1 MLLYGPICALLLQ
14 ATPVSLQKVT
24 DNLVAAWTDT
34 EADPNMQLAC
44 ISASSAGRENGA
56 DARELFLKVPM
67 SDTELSSLASSQLD
81 DGSWPDIDYK
91 DDGKGFWEPSLHAF
105 RITRLAINYCQKGS
119 AEALDCAL
127 KAIDYWFSAPLQYTN
142 WWHREI
148 GIPRLLGPA
157 FLMLKDRMGPEQLE
171 KAIGIM
177 SFASIR
183 NSGQNKVWLAGNVLL
198 KALLTDDESMAVQAR
213 NAILSELRFAGKGEE
228 GLQNDFSFHQHGP
241 QMQLGNYGLS
251 FAVTMSQW
259 ARAFEGT
266 GLDFTPEQSDILSS
280 FIRNGL
286 CVLVWNYF
294 FDPNACGRHVF
305 PNAQSG
311 KALCVH
317 YAAHNIGLDDM
328 IGPMAIYFPCSD
340 FGVYRGKGW
349 YASIRMQSCRTVG
362 FENTNGE
369 NMKGYFS
376 SDGALLVRFDGDEY
390 NDIWPVWDWHHVP
403 GVTSWDDGMPIW
415 GDRNGNGAKAVKP
428 YNNSSK
434 VSGLVK
440 DGYMIAAMDYE
451 RDTLTCRKAW
461 FFFDKGI
468 VCLGAGI
475 TKPGAARV
483 TTTIEQNWFRGRMRK
498 GEKWASNGSACY
510 FLLSDV
516 DYKAGVL
523 DHEGQWN
530 WMSPD
535 LPDSLVS
542 GRIFEMVIEHGS
554 NPIDASYAYAVIPGK
569 TVCRARRCIK
579 SIKILENSSH
589 RQCISI
595 GKTTMS
601 VDWDRFELEICE

>member
-1 MLLYGPICALLLQ
+1 MLLSGLICALLLQ
-14 ATPVSLQKVT
+14 ATPISLQKVT

-34 EADPNMQLAC
+34 ESDPDMQLAC
-44 ISASSAGRENGA
+44 ITASSSGRENGA

-67 SDTELSSLASSQLD
+67 SDTEVSSLASSQLD

-91 DDGKGFWEPSLHAF
+91 DKGKGFWEPSLHAF

-119 AEALDCAL
+119 AEALECAL
-127 KAIDYWFSAPLQYTN
+127 KAMDFWFSAPLQYTN

-157 FLMLKDRMGPEQLE
+157 FLMLRGKMGHEQFE
-171 KAIGIM
+171 SAVRVM
-177 SFASIR
+177 SAANIQG
-183 NSGQNKVWLAGNVLL
+183 SGQNKVWLAGNVLV
-198 KALLTDDESMAVQAR
+198 KALLSNDEALAMQAKD
-213 NAILSELRFAGKGEE
+213 AILSELRFADKGEE
-228 GLQNDFSFHQHGP
+228 GLQKDYSFHQHGP

-259 ARAFEGT
+259 ARVFEGT
-266 GLDFTPEQSDILSS
+266 GLDFPPRQIDMLRS

-286 CVLVWNYF
+286 CVLVWNGF
-294 FDPNACGRHVF
+294 FDPNACGRHIF

-317 YAAHNIGLDDM
+317 YAADNIGLDD
-328 IGPMAIYFPCSD
+328 ITAPMAIYYPCSD
-340 FGVYRGKGW
+340 FGVYRGNGW
-349 YASIRMQSCRTVG
+349 YASIRMQSSRTIG
-362 FENTNGE
+362 YENTNEE

-376 SDGALLVRFDGDEY
+376 SDGALLVRVDGEEY

-415 GDRNGNGAKAVKP
+415 GNRNGNGAKAVKP

-440 DGYMIAAMDYE
+440 DGYMITAMDYK
-451 RDTLTCRKAW
+451 RDTLSCRKAW

-475 TKPGAARV
+475 IKPGTSLV
-483 TTTIEQNWFRGRMRK
+483 TTTIEQSWFRGRMRK
-498 GEKWASNGSACY
+498 GDNWASNGPVYY
-510 FLLSDV
+510 FLLSDA
-516 DYKAGVL
+516 DHKAGVR
-523 DHEGQWN
+523 DNEGRWS
-530 WMSPD
+530 WMSPE
-535 LPDSLVS
+535 LPDSLLS
-542 GRIFEMVIEHGS
+542 GRIFEMLIEHGS
-554 NPIDASYAYAVIPGK
+554 NPTDASYAYAVIPGESL
-569 TVCRARRCIK
+569 CRARRCIK
-579 SIKILENSSH
+579 PIKILENSSH

-595 GKTTMS
+595 GKTKMT
-601 VDWDRFELEICE
+601 VKWDRFELEISE